1 MLDYLFITHDHWDH
15 LDYKTAIQLMPKVKR
30 IVTGLGTAAHL
41 ERWGFDVQIIHECD
55 WYEEI
60 KLEEGFVLNATPA
73 RHFSGRGFRRN
84 QALWMSFVLKT
95 PTHKIFLG
103 GDSGYDTHFAAIGQA
118 HGPFDLAIL
127 ECGQYHQNWR
137 YIHMMPEELI
147 TATRELQA
155 KKLLPVHWGKF
166 SLSQHAWDE
175 PILRVTAEAKRLG
188 QDIIHP
194 MIGEKVNL
202 RNPAAS
208 TAWWLGID

>member
-1 MLDYLFITHDHWDH
+1 
-15 LDYKTAIQLMPKVKR
+15 
-30 IVTGLGTAAHL
+30 
-41 ERWGFDVQIIHECD
+41 
-55 WYEEI
+55 
-60 KLEEGFVLNATPA
+60 
-73 RHFSGRGFRRN
+73 
-84 QALWMSFVLKT
+84 
-95 PTHKIFLG
+95 
-103 GDSGYDTHFAAIGQA
+103 
-118 HGPFDLAIL
+118 
-127 ECGQYHQNWR
+127 
-137 YIHMMPEELI
+137 MMPEELI

-208 TAWWLGID
+208 TVWWLGID